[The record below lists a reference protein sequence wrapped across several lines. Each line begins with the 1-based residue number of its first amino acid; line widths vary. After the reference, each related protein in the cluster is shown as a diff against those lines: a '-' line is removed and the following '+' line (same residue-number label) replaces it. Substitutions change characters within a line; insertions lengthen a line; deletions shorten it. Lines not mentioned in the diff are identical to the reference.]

1 MNKLLSSSK
10 IFLKKNASTILT
22 CVGGV
27 GVVATAVMAV
37 KATPKAHALIEQAT
51 EEKGEDLTK
60 LEVVVAAGPAY
71 IPAVVTG
78 AATIAAIFGAN
89 ALNKHQQASLM
100 SAYALLDKSYKE
112 YKDKVK
118 EMLGMESHQEIVA
131 EIAKDK
137 YKEQKETIKVS
148 EETRLFYDEY
158 SKRYFEATDITVQ
171 RAEYNLNRNM
181 VQRGYAY
188 LNEFYVDLGM
198 EPIDGGW
205 ELGWSPGQTL
215 EYAWQEW
222 VDFNHYHGVIDEDGL
237 EYCIISFFVEPQPDF
252 MDYA

>member
-1 MNKLLSSSK
+1 MDKLLSSSK
-10 IFLKKNASTILT
+10 LFLKKNASTILT
-22 CVGGV
+22 CAGGV
-27 GVVATAVMAV
+27 GLVATAVMAV
-37 KATPKAHALIEQAT
+37 KATPKAQALIENAT
-51 EEKGEDLTK
+51 VEKGEDLTK
-60 LEVVVAAGPAY
+60 LEVAVVAGPAY
-71 IPAVVTG
+71 IPTVITG
-78 AATIAAIFGAN
+78 AATLACIFGAN
-89 ALNKHQQASLM
+89 ALNKRQQASLM
-100 SAYALLDKSYKE
+100 SAYALLDKSFRE

-118 EMLGMESHQEIVA
+118 EMLGAESHQEIIS

-137 YKEQKETIKVS
+137 YKAEEDPIKPS
-148 EETRLFYDEY
+148 EDTRLFYDEY
-158 SKRYFEATDITVQ
+158 SGRYFEAADLTVQ

-181 VQRGYAY
+181 VQRGYAQ
-188 LNEFYVDLGM
+188 LNEFYVDLGL

-222 VDFNHYHGVIDEDGL
+222 VDFNHFHGTIDEDGL